1 MKFYTPNNFKNGR
14 LLFNRFRNIDLT
26 IVCVLGGL
34 SVVSFLGYIQFARKV
49 NLLILLATI
58 IPGAIAFI
66 LTIKL
71 TIKHNYMEY
80 LWLKYQYKR
89 SKQHYVWEG
98 VYRFGIDISEERNS
112 TDEKQSD

>member
-14 LLFNRFRNIDLT
+14 LLFNRFRKIDLA
-26 IVCVLGGL
+26 IVCISGGL
-34 SVVSFLGYIQFARKV
+34 SVISFFGYVQFARKI

-58 IPGAIAFI
+58 IPGVIAFI

-80 LWLKYQYKR
+80 LLIKYQYKR
-89 SKQHYVWEG
+89 SKQNYVWEG
-98 VYRFGIDISEERNS
+98 VYRFGMDISEKRN
-112 TDEKQSD
+112 TEDEK